1 MAVDTRQKRFGLMN
15 VSMPWRGTSHPLTS
29 GIDADERA
37 VMIFQYGGIAW
48 SSITI
53 TDSRTV
59 SGRVIFRF
67 TEDSVTLRIRAIRT
81 EGSDN
86 LQTIANQ
93 SAMQALIYR
102 N

>member
-1 MAVDTRQKRFGLMN
+1 MRAHFPGTINAAWRMAAGN
-15 VSMPWRGTSHPLTS
+15 IYS
-29 GIDADERA
+29 GNAVVAVVVTDA
-37 VMIFQYGGIAW
+37 
-48 SSITI
+48 
-53 TDSRTV
+53 RTV

-67 TEDSVTLRIRAIRT
+67 TEDSVTFRIRAIRT

>member
-1 MAVDTRQKRFGLMN
+1 MN

-48 SSITI
+48 SGAVTI
-53 TDSRTV
+53 TDNRTA
-59 SGRVIFRF
+59 SGRIIVAITSGDKFR
-67 TEDSVTLRIRAIRT
+67 LRTIRT
-81 EGSDN
+81 DGSDD
-86 LQTIANQ
+86 LQTILQ
-93 SAMQALIYR
+93 GSAMTGVVFR

>member
-1 MAVDTRQKRFGLMN
+1 MAVDTRQKRFGLIN

-59 SGRVIFRF
+59 SGRVVVAF
-67 TEDSVTLRIRAIRT
+67 TDGDAFRIRAIRT